1 MEFRAQLSRQR
12 FVDKGF
18 VIKGSSRIALV
29 HILQKEQTA
38 LLQRLQKCLRH

>member
-18 VIKGSSRIALV
+18 VIKGSSRIAL